1 MVVTAGMT
9 RTTRRNDTIWNPQ
22 PVQDREALESAW
34 GDVVS
39 RTSDFHTTA
48 RGCVEHLVDREVD
61 QMHHAAARLLPYSI
75 LYMARRLNKLDVICI
90 DWSHSVLLAPIAY
103 VLHLNNKNLIGEFQY
118 IAEHVAM
125 QLIKHSD

>member
-1 MVVTAGMT
+1 MQTLSLFVLCFHVLHFVDGDNGCHC
-9 RTTRRNDTIWNPQ
+9 RYDENDQAKRYDLEPAAA
-22 PVQDREALESAW
+22 VQDREGLESAW

-39 RTSDFHTTA
+39 RTSDCHITTA

-90 DWSHSVLLAPIAY
+90 D
-103 VLHLNNKNLIGEFQY
+103 
-118 IAEHVAM
+118 
-125 QLIKHSD
+125 